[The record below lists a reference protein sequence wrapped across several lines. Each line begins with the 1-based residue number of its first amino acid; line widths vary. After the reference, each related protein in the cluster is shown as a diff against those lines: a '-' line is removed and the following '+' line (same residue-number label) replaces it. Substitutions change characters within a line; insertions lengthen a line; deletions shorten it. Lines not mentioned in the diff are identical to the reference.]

1 MAIIIYDPNDPSTG
15 GRASTAFDRVNF
27 YPGTDLK
34 GAQIENTT
42 ITANWTLSSSFPT
55 PVSGTMTFYG
65 YNHCTPSPITAIPIN
80 FDATSTGVELT
91 YASVQFT
98 MSFPGQV
105 ASYTPGTTYAGWTLL
120 YRIDFNSPYSGND
133 EVVYG
138 QTDGRILTQEEY
150 AAYINGNTGV
160 VAAEPPVAN
169 LAAAF
174 KVLLIANQRL
184 RINVPTDFQPV
195 AATGGTAP
203 YTYSIISGTLPTG
216 LTLNSATGSI
226 SGTPTVAGTEVVL
239 VMRAVDSAGAS
250 GNQTFTVSVDLPSSI
265 IPLEAYNSI
274 QEKISDILGLG
285 DNGYGF
291 GGINSRPASR
301 RNRITRTQWNRLITD
316 INYAHIH
323 VTNTSTTT
331 LTPLV
336 GTPITIGMHNT
347 LSNTINWLDA
357 HRYECH
363 PNQYLSSNNSYI
375 DIGYGTSTRTAV
387 WSREISHKVRVDFPT
402 NKMARYF
409 FNTGGQLTWFPY
421 YNTTAQGNDL
431 DVAWAQFSDYL
442 YDNGNWKYTRDNFL
456 NTLSTTTST
465 TFTSGTL
472 SVSIL
477 AVRDNINTTTSKRI
491 DLTATFRNDGVADL
505 LVDPV
510 SGYWNYGPWEYYA
523 SATNTNH
530 ISGSQSV
537 AGCYSA
543 QGGFSL
549 DRVQGNVWLYMGV
562 WPTDPPNCQTCNWE
576 WLAFNGNGLI
586 GSAQTESNL
595 YRYQN
600 NLRPY
605 WSMVGSVNLTALTTN
620 QVVDYQIPSG
630 AGGPYSHVA
639 YTYRITKTS
648 ATSISI
654 RTYPTKWGTG
664 DTGSSISIAN
674 WWDNMQSL
682 WGGTAPTYDGEG
694 NMITD
699 WTLGTGTFTWT

>member
-1 MAIIIYDPNDPSTG
+1 
-15 GRASTAFDRVNF
+15 
-27 YPGTDLK
+27 
-34 GAQIENTT
+34 
-42 ITANWTLSSSFPT
+42 
-55 PVSGTMTFYG
+55 
-65 YNHCTPSPITAIPIN
+65 
-80 FDATSTGVELT
+80 
-91 YASVQFT
+91 
-98 MSFPGQV
+98 
-105 ASYTPGTTYAGWTLL
+105 
-120 YRIDFNSPYSGND
+120 
-133 EVVYG
+133 
-138 QTDGRILTQEEY
+138 
-150 AAYINGNTGV
+150 
-160 VAAEPPVAN
+160 
-169 LAAAF
+169 
-174 KVLLIANQRL
+174 
-184 RINVPTDFQPV
+184 
-195 AATGGTAP
+195 
-203 YTYSIISGTLPTG
+203 
-216 LTLNSATGSI
+216 
-226 SGTPTVAGTEVVL
+226 
-239 VMRAVDSAGAS
+239 
-250 GNQTFTVSVDLPSSI
+250 
-265 IPLEAYNSI
+265 
-274 QEKISDILGLG
+274 
-285 DNGYGF
+285 
-291 GGINSRPASR
+291 
-301 RNRITRTQWNRLITD
+301 
-316 INYAHIH
+316 
-323 VTNTSTTT
+323 
-331 LTPLV
+331 
-336 GTPITIGMHNT
+336 
-347 LSNTINWLDA
+347 
-357 HRYECH
+357 
-363 PNQYLSSNNSYI
+363 
-375 DIGYGTSTRTAV
+375 
-387 WSREISHKVRVDFPT
+387 
-402 NKMARYF
+402 MARYF

-421 YNTTAQGNDL
+421 YNTTARGNDL

-465 TFTSGTL
+465 TYTSGTL

-477 AVRDNINTTTSKRI
+477 AVRDNINTATSKRI
-491 DLTATFRNDGVADL
+491 DLTATFRNDGVGDL
-505 LVDPV
+505 IVDPT

-654 RTYPTKWGTG
+654 QTYPTAWGTG
-664 DTGSSISIAN
+664 DNGSSISISN
-674 WWDNMQSL
+674 WWSNMQSL
-682 WGGTAPTYDGEG
+682 WGGTPPTYDGEG
-694 NMITD
+694 NMLTN